1 MAHKREYVKCWFCGN
16 RKRRV
21 PSSRGLDEDYLDE
34 SGRVKVILRKKTL
47 VPYGVCGAKTGY
59 WPNGC
64 PEPMLRPEDARF
76 VLKAAL
82 EYDRGGG
89 NKRSEYDL

>member
-1 MAHKREYVKCWFCGN
+1 MTRRSVRCWFCGN

-21 PSSRGLDEDYLDE
+21 PSGRGLSPDSLDDK
-34 SGRVKVILRKKTL
+34 GRVKVVLRKRTV

-64 PEPMLRPEDARF
+64 PEPMLLPKDARF
-76 VLKAAL
+76 VLRAAL

-89 NKRSEYDL
+89 NKRSEFDI